1 VCKVVGCFLDPG
13 KSTLLRAMAAHEIR
27 GIPPQCQIL
36 HVEQEVAGEECTVM
50 EVGTCGGYVCV

>member
-1 VCKVVGCFLDPG
+1 
-13 KSTLLRAMAAHEIR
+13 MAAHEIR

-50 EVGTCGGYVCV
+50 EVGTCGGYVCVWVLLYEHVRVLCACVGV